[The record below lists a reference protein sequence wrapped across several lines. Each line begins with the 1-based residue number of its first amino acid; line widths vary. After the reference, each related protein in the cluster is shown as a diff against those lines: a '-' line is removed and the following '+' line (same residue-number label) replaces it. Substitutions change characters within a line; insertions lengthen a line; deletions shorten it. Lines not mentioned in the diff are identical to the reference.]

1 MQSPFTIFSFTL
13 LTKKKEK
20 PQFMAS
26 GLANNNN
33 NNKTRTKEKQ
43 TNKQTNLPL
52 YLYIK
57 FLSLGWSELSDC
69 NLNIL
74 DKTLSCLTPGLS
86 KMTHSKLR

>member
-26 GLANNNN
+26 RLANNNN

-43 TNKQTNLPL
+43 TNKQI
-52 YLYIK
+52 YHYIK

-86 KMTHSKLR
+86 KMTQNKLSW

>member
-33 NNKTRTKEKQ
+33 NKTRTNEKQ
-43 TNKQTNLPL
+43 TNTQTNLPL
-52 YLYIK
+52 FLKHYLV
-57 FLSLGWSELSDC
+57 
-69 NLNIL
+69 
-74 DKTLSCLTPGLS
+74 
-86 KMTHSKLR
+86 

>member
-33 NNKTRTKEKQ
+33 NKTRTNEKQ

-52 YLYIK
+52 FLKHYLV
-57 FLSLGWSELSDC
+57 
-69 NLNIL
+69 
-74 DKTLSCLTPGLS
+74 
-86 KMTHSKLR
+86 

>member
-43 TNKQTNLPL
+43 TNKQIYHYT
-52 YLYIK
+52 YI
-57 FLSLGWSELSDC
+57 LSF
-69 NLNIL
+69 
-74 DKTLSCLTPGLS
+74 CLWVGQNCQIAT
-86 KMTHSKLR
+86 

>member
-33 NNKTRTKEKQ
+33 NNNKTRTKEKQ
-43 TNKQTNLPL
+43 TNKQIYHYT
-52 YLYIK
+52 YI
-57 FLSLGWSELSDC
+57 LSF
-69 NLNIL
+69 
-74 DKTLSCLTPGLS
+74 CLWVGQNCQIAT
-86 KMTHSKLR
+86 